1 LKAICG
7 GTEAELLFTAVRSN
21 WLTCRRGGPAASC
34 RMDSGVPAQMLMGCF
49 DRVPLEIALDV
60 RAGQRTSL
68 PVRRS
73 GGTGLGCR
81 RVPLLLVVTEGS
93 AGEGV
98 LRVEA
103 VCNCKH
109 CELCANV
116 PFRRVGCPFTRLVR
130 QFCGDVY

>member
-1 LKAICG
+1 LA
-7 GTEAELLFTAVRSN
+7 N
-21 WLTCRRGGPAASC
+21 
-34 RMDSGVPAQMLMGCF
+34 VPAGWPSCKLSHGLRSTSTDADGCF

-81 RVPLLLVVTEGS
+81 RVPLLLVVTGGS

-103 VCNCKH
+103 VCNCEH

-130 QFCGDVY
+130 QFRGDVY

>member
-1 LKAICG
+1 
-7 GTEAELLFTAVRSN
+7 
-21 WLTCRRGGPAASC
+21 
-34 RMDSGVPAQMLMGCF
+34 MLMGCF
-49 DRVPLEIALDV
+49 NRVPLEIALDV
-60 RAGQRTSL
+60 RAGHRTSL

-103 VCNCKH
+103 VCNCEH

-116 PFRRVGCPFTRLVR
+116 PFRRVGCPFTRWCDSSMATCTNVTRVVNITPVR
-130 QFCGDVY
+130 LLSQDVFQNVKDITANHFAWPA

>member
-1 LKAICG
+1 
-7 GTEAELLFTAVRSN
+7 
-21 WLTCRRGGPAASC
+21 
-34 RMDSGVPAQMLMGCF
+34 M
-49 DRVPLEIALDV
+49 PLEIALDV

-103 VCNCKH
+103 VVFVNNCEH

-116 PFRRVGCPFTRLVR
+116 PFRRVACPFTRLVR
-130 QFCGDVY
+130 QFRGDVY